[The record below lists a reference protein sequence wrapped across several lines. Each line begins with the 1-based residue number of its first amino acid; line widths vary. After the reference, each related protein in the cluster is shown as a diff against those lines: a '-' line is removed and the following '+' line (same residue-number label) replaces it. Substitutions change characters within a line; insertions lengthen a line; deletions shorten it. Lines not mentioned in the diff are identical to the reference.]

1 MPRPLL
7 VSLSVRGLGVIEDST
22 LDFSD
27 GFTVITGE
35 TGAGKT
41 LLVDALTLC
50 LGGDA
55 RSPRRG
61 SEMIAAAV
69 FLDSDGRELSLQR
82 SLSAGSRLKAVLNG
96 TPTSSE
102 ALRATGEGLLALH
115 GQHDSLQLKS
125 RADVLSLVDSFG
137 SIDTSV
143 LIGLRVELAALRG
156 EQSRLGGSDEERT
169 KESEFIEF
177 QIREITS
184 ANIQSSNEL
193 EDSIEEL
200 IALTSVRE
208 QQGAIVALVELAD
221 GDDGSLLDQLGSGV
235 ATLGGLGTVGE
246 AKASLSSAIE
256 EFRDVLRDLRDVA
269 DNLEADGER
278 IDYLNGR
285 VELIRSLNRKY
296 GGSLEAV
303 ERELAALTT
312 RREFLDTATSR
323 SHVIQDEIDEIEHQL
338 VRESARI
345 RSLRTTTATRLTHL
359 VQEQLVRVALPNAQM
374 SIEIDGE
381 DGSDIDIQFRP
392 NPGASAGSLQA
403 IASGGELSRILLA
416 LSLVTASDGLV
427 TVFDEIDA
435 GVGGNVAQSIGEC
448 LADLGRNRQVIAV
461 THLATVAA
469 RAQHHFVVEKSVS
482 GGQTTTLVRQLSDI
496 ERPTEIARML
506 SGDGSVPEALALAK
520 QLLVAPSESSGI

>member
-1 MPRPLL
+1 MPRPQL

-61 SEMIAAAV
+61 SEMVAAAV
-69 FLDSDGRELSLQR
+69 FLDANGSEISLQR
-82 SLSAGSRLKAVLNG
+82 SLTSGSRLKSALNG
-96 TPTSSE
+96 IPTSSE
-102 ALRATGEGLLALH
+102 ALRATGDQLLALH

-125 RADVLSLVDSFG
+125 RSDVLSLVDSFG
-137 SIDTSV
+137 SIDTAT
-143 LIGLRVELAALRG
+143 LNDLRHGLSTLRS
-156 EQSRLGGSDEERT
+156 EQSRLGGSEEDRS
-169 KESEFIEF
+169 KEREFIDF
-177 QIREITS
+177 QLREIES
-184 ANIQSSNEL
+184 ANIVSIDEL
-193 EDSIEEL
+193 ENSVEEL
-200 IALTSVRE
+200 IILTSVRE
-208 QQGAIVALVELAD
+208 QQGTIATLVELAD
-221 GDDGSLLDQLGSGV
+221 GDEDSLLDRLGSGV
-235 ATLGGLGTVGE
+235 ASLGTVGAVGE
-246 AKASLSSAIE
+246 AKTSLSEAIGH
-256 EFRDVLRDLRDVA
+256 FRSILRELRDVA
-269 DNLEADGER
+269 DNLEADNER

-285 VELIRSLNRKY
+285 VEQIRALNRKY
-296 GGSLEAV
+296 GGSLDSV
-303 ERELAALTT
+303 EREFVVLTE
-312 RREFLDTATSR
+312 RKEFLDSATSR
-323 SHVIQDEIDEIEHQL
+323 SLIIQDEIDALEQQL

-345 RSLRTTTATRLTHL
+345 RSLRTTTANRLTHL

-469 RAQHHFVVEKSVS
+469 KAQHHFVVEKTVS
-482 GGQTTTLVRQLSDI
+482 EGQTTTLVRRLSDD
-496 ERPTEIARML
+496 ERPAEVARML
-506 SGDGSVPEALALAK
+506 AGDGAVSEALALAR
-520 QLLVAPSESSGI
+520 QLLSGPS

>member
-1 MPRPLL
+1 MPRPQL

-61 SEMIAAAV
+61 SEMVTSAV
-69 FLDSDGRELSLQR
+69 FLDKTGAEISLQR
-82 SLSAGSRLKAVLNG
+82 SLTAGSRLKSVLNG
-96 TPTSSE
+96 VPTSSE
-102 ALRATGEGLLALH
+102 ALRSTGEQLLALH

-125 RADVLSLVDSFG
+125 RSDVLSLVDSFG

-143 LIGLRVELAALRG
+143 LTGLRHELSALRA
-156 EQSRLGGSDEERT
+156 EQARLGGNDDVRT
-169 KESEFIEF
+169 KELEFIEF
-177 QIREITS
+177 QIREIEQARILS
-184 ANIQSSNEL
+184 IDEL
-193 EDSIEEL
+193 EDAVDEL
-200 IALTSVRE
+200 ISLTSVRD
-208 QQGAIVALVELAD
+208 QQGAIASLLELAD
-221 GDDGSLLDQLGSGV
+221 GDESSLLDRLGSGV
-235 ATLGGLGTVGE
+235 ASLGNVGAVGE
-246 AKASLSSAIE
+246 AKSSLTEAISQ
-256 EFRDVLRDLRDVA
+256 FRSILRELRDVA
-269 DNLEADGER
+269 ENLDADGER
-278 IDYLNGR
+278 IDYLNAR

-296 GGSLEAV
+296 GGSLSSVLQELMALSERKNFLESATIRSGSIEA
-303 ERELAALTT
+303 
-312 RREFLDTATSR
+312 
-323 SHVIQDEIDEIEHQL
+323 EIDAISYQL

-345 RSLRTTTATRLTHL
+345 RSLRTTTANRLTHL

-381 DGSDIDIQFRP
+381 DGSEIDISFRP
-392 NPGASAGSLQA
+392 NPGSSAGSLQT

-416 LSLVTASDGLV
+416 ISLVTASDGLV
-427 TVFDEIDA
+427 TVFDEIDS

-469 RAQHHFVVEKSVS
+469 RAQHHFVVEKTVS
-482 GGQTTTLVRQLSDI
+482 NGQTTTCVRRLSAD
-496 ERPTEIARML
+496 ERPAEVARML
-506 SGDGSVPEALALAK
+506 AGDGAASEALALAR
-520 QLLVAPSESSGI
+520 QLLSGPS

>member
-1 MPRPLL
+1 MPRPQL

-22 LDFSD
+22 LEFSD

-61 SEMIAAAV
+61 SEMVTSAV
-69 FLDSDGRELSLQR
+69 FVNSSGAEISLQR
-82 SLSAGSRLKAVLNG
+82 SLTSGSRLKSVLNG
-96 TPTSSE
+96 VPTSSE
-102 ALRATGEGLLALH
+102 ALRATGEQLLALH

-125 RADVLSLVDSFG
+125 RSDVLSLVDSFG
-137 SIDTSV
+137 SIDTTA
-143 LIGLRVELAALRG
+143 LIGLRHALSTLRL
-156 EQSRLGGSDEERT
+156 EQTQFGGSDEDRMKER
-169 KESEFIEF
+169 EFIEF
-177 QIREITS
+177 QIREIELAKILS
-184 ANIQSSNEL
+184 LDEL
-193 EDSIEEL
+193 ENSVDEL
-200 IALTSVRE
+200 ISLTSVRE
-208 QQGAIVALVELAD
+208 QQGAIASLLELAD
-221 GDDGSLLDQLGSGV
+221 GDETSLLDQLGNGVSSLGNSGV
-235 ATLGGLGTVGE
+235 VGE
-246 AKASLSSAIE
+246 SKSSLAEAIGQ
-256 EFRDVLRDLRDVA
+256 FRSILRELRDVA
-269 DNLEADGER
+269 DNLDSDTER
-278 IDYLNGR
+278 IDYLNSR
-285 VELIRSLNRKY
+285 VELLRTLNRKY

-303 ERELAALTT
+303 GRELVSLSERRAFLDEAASRSGSIEAEIDALT
-312 RREFLDTATSR
+312 
-323 SHVIQDEIDEIEHQL
+323 QQL

-345 RSLRTTTATRLTHL
+345 RSLRTTTANRLTHL

-392 NPGASAGSLQA
+392 NPGASAGSLQM

-427 TVFDEIDA
+427 TVFDEIDS

-469 RAQHHFVVEKSVS
+469 RAQHHFVVEKTVS
-482 GGQTTTLVRQLSDI
+482 DGQTTTLVRRLSAD
-496 ERPTEIARML
+496 ERPAEVARML
-506 SGDGSVPEALALAK
+506 AGDGAASEALALAR
-520 QLLVAPSESSGI
+520 QLLSGPS